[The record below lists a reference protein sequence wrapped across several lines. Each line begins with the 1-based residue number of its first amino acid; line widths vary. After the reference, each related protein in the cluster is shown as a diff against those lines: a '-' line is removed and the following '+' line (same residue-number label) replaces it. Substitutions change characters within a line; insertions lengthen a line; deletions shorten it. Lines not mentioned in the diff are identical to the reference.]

1 MNKKVWFAAL
11 MIIALGGCFYYIHQR
26 RAASGTSGVAAAG
39 RDGAGGRFGGGQAG
53 GHAGGRG
60 GRGAESDLPVPVTAG
75 TVEKHDVPIYLDGIG
90 TVQAFNTV
98 TVHARVDGE
107 LEKVAFTEGQDV
119 KAGDLLAQID
129 ARPYQAQ
136 LDQAVAKKA
145 QDEANLANA
154 RSVAKRNDELLTKKV
169 LDQQTYDTQ
178 KFLVDQMVA
187 TVEGDVAAI
196 DNAKTQLAYTQI
208 TAPLTGRVGV
218 RLVDQGNI
226 IHASDAGGLVV
237 ITQLHPISVIF
248 TLPEQNFQLIRD
260 NYPDEPAKNPM
271 TVLAVG
277 RDNSNQLGKGT
288 LAVIDNQIDQTTGTI
303 KLKSTF
309 ANEDLRLWP
318 GQFINA
324 RLLLTTRKDGIVVPA
339 NVVQRGPQ
347 GSYAFVIKPDMTV
360 DARTVKVAQ
369 IEDGIALLDDGL
381 QAGER
386 VVTDGQYKLQDG
398 SKVQIASPDGS
409 VPGGGP
415 HKDGPHQGGRRA
427 AADGTSPAPKVASR
441 Q

>member
-1 MNKKVWFAAL
+1 M
-11 MIIALGGCFYYIHQR
+11 
-26 RAASGTSGVAAAG
+26 
-39 RDGAGGRFGGGQAG
+39 
-53 GHAGGRG
+53 
-60 GRGAESDLPVPVTAG
+60 
-75 TVEKHDVPIYLDGIG
+75 PIYLDGIG

-107 LEKVAFTEGQDV
+107 LEKVAFTEGQNV
-119 KAGDLLAQID
+119 KGGDLLAQID

-136 LDQAVAKKA
+136 LDEAIAKKA
-145 QDEANLANA
+145 QDEANLANGRA
-154 RSVAKRNDELLTKKV
+154 VAKRNEELLAKKV

-178 KFLVDQMVA
+178 KFLVDQLVA
-187 TVEGDVAAI
+187 TVEGDQAAI

-208 TAPLTGRVGV
+208 TAPLSGRVGV

-226 IHASDAGGLVV
+226 VHAADAGGLVV
-237 ITQLHPISVIF
+237 ITQLQPISLIF

-260 NYPDEPAKNPM
+260 NYPPDPQKDPM

-277 RDNSNQLGKGT
+277 RDNVNPLGQGT

-303 KLKSTF
+303 KLKATF
-309 ANEDLRLWP
+309 ANADLRLWP
-318 GQFINA
+318 GQFVNA

-347 GSYAFVIKPDMTV
+347 GAYAFVIKPDMTV

-369 IEDGIALLDDGL
+369 TEDGLALLDDGL

-398 SKVQIASPDGS
+398 SKVKIPSPNGS
-409 VPGGGP
+409 GQGGGE
-415 HKDGPHQGGRRA
+415 HKDGPRQGGHRA
-427 AADGTSPAPKVASR
+427 AAKDGASPAAQVASR
-441 Q
+441 NIP